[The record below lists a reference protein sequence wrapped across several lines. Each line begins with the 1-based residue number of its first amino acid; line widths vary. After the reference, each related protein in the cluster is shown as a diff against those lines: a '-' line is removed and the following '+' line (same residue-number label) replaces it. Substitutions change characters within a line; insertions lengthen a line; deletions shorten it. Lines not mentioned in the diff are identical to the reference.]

1 MDKTGTTVAAKQL
14 RSFGLLV
21 GGIFLVIGLWPLVF
35 RGEPFRVW
43 ACVLACVLILPA
55 LVWPRSLGPIYRGWM
70 AIGAVLGWINT
81 RIILSL
87 IFYVIFTPIGFFPT
101 GHPQTGRPTAHFR
114 PRCTNLPRRP
124 RTSAELAPAAAVLTV
139 LM

>member
-1 MDKTGTTVAAKQL
+1 MDKTGTAVAAKQL

-87 IFYVIFTPIGFFPT
+87 IFYVIFTPIGFFRRVILKRDALQRTLDPDA
-101 GHPQTGRPTAHFR
+101 QTYRVVREPRPSSHLQRQF
-114 PRCTNLPRRP
+114 
-124 RTSAELAPAAAVLTV
+124 
-139 LM
+139 